1 VPSAVDL
8 ASPPTL
14 TSKGT
19 TLLRKLPIVLVL
31 IASCAVAQTAKP
43 LPRGFTITSPRLAA
57 TVIDGTIVSLKDL
70 RTGEVHADAVTGD
83 LTMPR
88 GLGHMAG
95 NVKAME
101 TLHCPWG
108 NAQMNQGL
116 PPGQAFPTMH
126 FPSPEGRFVA
136 TAIKGGMRGT
146 WAGLTNGKEQFPQ
159 ESLTVECTVD
169 GLGQLLIRATA
180 QSDTGGVY
188 GVQAPVANLH
198 PDHRFYV
205 ASFGGVM
212 YDRTNRPGL
221 ITLGGAPFWEAAV
234 IAAEGKQGS
243 LCLWAE
249 DPTFRPNFCFL
260 NWSGKSFSAALEA
273 LNLIPYEQH
282 QQVASVTWH
291 LDVFSGGW
299 VDAMTPYKQWYA
311 RAFAPEM
318 KTRAAT
324 RWADKIRVIVD
335 HVAGGEET
343 YRALA
348 ATFDPETVLLH
359 NWNARAPEFD
369 HDLPDWTPRAG
380 YVDSVKLA
388 HQHGFHQMAYV
399 NTYCVNYGSPVFVRD
414 KVQSFGLLRGY
425 GGVSRYPEK
434 PTTWADIK
442 DGQLLYLDPLSPA
455 WRQYHTDMMLTW
467 RQETGTDANY
477 EDTAGAIGDYGN
489 GVIDGK
495 SGTQGATEQF
505 RELLRR
511 NPEVPMAAEYA
522 PEPIAFAIRWP
533 LRYQQVWGN
542 EATRVWWMEHQRPV
556 SAYIHGPLARA
567 WVPVINAESDFA
579 KHVVVACSDALGG
592 MAQIAGVRS
601 ALEATSGMNYHMR
614 TRAQLFAHRQLT
626 PVFPRE
632 RWDDGLACLYEDRE
646 GRRYRYTVSPTVQQ
660 MSGPDG
666 QPLYQRV
673 TGLNQFATPLT
684 LPGWPAAAE
693 GKLLGL
699 NPDIRYALC
708 QGGHDRTKV
717 QVLGLPDGIRIKRYE
732 GNALRTVVALEPIGD
747 SSPKAGKITLQ
758 TNAKFSALLIN
769 DKPAAL
775 PAVPD
780 KATRSEPADYD
791 VTFPAY
797 LTFFEKGAPKVK
809 VGELLG
815 DGLEKGRFIAMA
827 SGLERGDEYVVP
839 FRPECTIPGAG
850 KQVFMFINGGAE
862 CEVVLDYLALVPD
875 AQTSVQVYVRNNQ
888 VKYGNGG
895 IARLYVNGHE
905 VHGAD
910 LGPRPNPDWKAGMD
924 PYQKNVWDT
933 DIHGWRVPLGHLA
946 GQPVALTIASDAKG
960 SNNADQI
967 WWTRPWLAQDAAQ
980 RPVFVRMTDA
990 GPVAE

>member
-1 VPSAVDL
+1 MPRTLAVAL
-8 ASPPTL
+8 M
-14 TSKGT
+14 
-19 TLLRKLPIVLVL
+19 LLC
-31 IASCAVAQTAKP
+31 SCALAQTAKP
-43 LPRGFTITSPRLAA
+43 LPRGFSIATPRLAA
-57 TVIDGTIVSLKDL
+57 TIVDGMIVSLKDL
-70 RTGEVHADAVTGD
+70 KTGEVHADAATAD
-83 LTMPR
+83 LSMPR

-108 NAQMNQGL
+108 NAQMNQDL

-126 FPSPEGRFVA
+126 FPSSEGTFAA
-136 TAIKGGMRGT
+136 TALKGGMRGT
-146 WAGLTNGKEQFPQ
+146 WTGLTNGREQFPQ

-169 GLGQLLIRATA
+169 GAGQLLIRATA
-180 QSDTGGVY
+180 QSDTAGVY

-212 YDRTNRPGL
+212 YDKTNRPGL

-249 DPTFRPNFCFL
+249 DATFRPNFCFL
-260 NWSGKSFSAALEA
+260 NWSGKSFSAALEG
-273 LNLIPYEQH
+273 LNLIPYEPQTK
-282 QQVASVTWH
+282 VESVTWH
-291 LDVFSGGW
+291 LDVCGGGW
-299 VDAMTPYKQWYA
+299 VDAMTPYRQWYA

-324 RWADKIRVIVD
+324 TWADKIRVIVD

-359 NWNARAPEFD
+359 NWNARAPAFD
-369 HDLPDWTPRAG
+369 HELPDWTPRAG

-388 HQHGFHQMAYV
+388 HKHGFHTMAYV
-399 NTYCVNYGSPVFVRD
+399 NTYCVNVNSPVFVRD
-414 KVQSFGLLRGY
+414 KIQDFGLLRAY
-425 GGVSRYPEK
+425 GGVFRYPDK
-434 PTTWADIK
+434 PTTWADVK
-442 DGQLLYLDPLSPA
+442 DGQLLYLDPLSAA
-455 WRQYHTDMMLTW
+455 WRRYHTDMMLTW

-495 SGTQGATEQF
+495 SGTEGATEQF

-542 EATRVWWMEHQRPV
+542 AATRVWWMAHQRPV
-556 SAYIHGPLARA
+556 SAFIHGPLARP
-567 WVPVINAESDFA
+567 WVPVINAESDFGR
-579 KHVVVACSDALGG
+579 HVVVACSDALGG
-592 MAQIAGVRS
+592 MGQMAGVR
-601 ALEATSGMNYHMR
+601 ADLEATSGMGYHMR
-614 TRAQLFAHRQLT
+614 TRAQLFAGRQLA
-626 PVFPRE
+626 PVFPKE
-632 RWDDGLACLYEDRE
+632 RWDSDLACLYEDRE

-660 MSGPDG
+660 MSGPDR
-666 QPLYQRV
+666 QPLYQRI

-684 LPGWPAAAE
+684 LPGWPAAGE

-708 QGGHDRTKV
+708 RGGHDRTKV
-717 QVLGLPDGIRIKRYE
+717 QVLSLPEGIRIRRYE
-732 GNALRTVVALEPIGD
+732 GNALRTVVALEPIGE
-747 SSPKAGKITLQ
+747 SSPRTGKITLQ
-758 TNAKFSALLIN
+758 TNAKFSTLLVN
-769 DKPAAL
+769 DAPAKL
-775 PAVPD
+775 PPVPE
-780 KATRSEPADYD
+780 KATRSEAAEYD
-791 VTFPAY
+791 VNFPAY
-797 LTFFEKGAPKVK
+797 LTFFEKSAPRVK
-809 VGELLG
+809 MEELLG
-815 DGLEKGRFIAMA
+815 DGLEKGRFIATA

-839 FRPECTIPGAG
+839 FRAEWPIPGAA
-850 KQVFMFINGGAE
+850 KQVFMFLNSGSE
-862 CEVVLDYLALVPD
+862 CEVALDYLALVPD
-875 AQTSVQVYVRNNQ
+875 AQTAVQVYVRNNQ

-895 IARLYVNGHE
+895 IARLYVNGREAHA
-905 VHGAD
+905 VD
-910 LGPRPNPDWKAGMD
+910 LEPRPNPDWQQGMD
-924 PYQKNVWDT
+924 PYAKSVWDT
-933 DIHGWRVPLGHLA
+933 SIHGWRVPLGHLA
-946 GQPVALTIASDAKG
+946 GQPVAITIATDAKG

-967 WWTRPWLAQDAAQ
+967 WWTRPWLVPDAEQKAS
-980 RPVFVRMTDA
+980 FVKMTDQ
-990 GPVAE
+990 GPVTEE